1 MPKVVSHKAALY
13 NGVFVFARL
22 FLHIIYN
29 ASPHVAAKM
38 HKMAAESFR
47 RLSLIPLCARDPLR

>member
-13 NGVFVFARL
+13 NDVFVFARL

-29 ASPHVAAKM
+29 TSTQVAAKM
-38 HKMAAESFR
+38 HKKAAESLR
-47 RLSLIPLCARDPLR
+47 RLSLIPLCGCDLLR